1 MSEAQYAP
9 ETLLVVGWETG
20 PVDIVRVMNTLPNGD
35 VQVYIWSKSMFRWS
49 LVPVACPVNVVKRE
63 ATHEDLLRFGI
74 PPPVEAHP

>member
-9 ETLLVVGWETG
+9 ETLLIVGCDTG
-20 PVDIVRVMNTLPNGD
+20 SVDLVRVAGTLPNGD
-35 VQVYIWSKSMFRWS
+35 VQVYIWSKSTFRWS
-49 LVPVACPVNVVKRE
+49 LVAVACHVHLVKRE